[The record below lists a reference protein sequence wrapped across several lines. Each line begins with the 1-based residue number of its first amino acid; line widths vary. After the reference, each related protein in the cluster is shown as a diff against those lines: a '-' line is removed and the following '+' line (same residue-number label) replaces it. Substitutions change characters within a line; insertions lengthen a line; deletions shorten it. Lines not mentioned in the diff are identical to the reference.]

1 MKPAKA
7 KLTSGPVS
15 SAILSMMAP
24 MIIGL
29 IVIITNSLVDA
40 YFVSQLGS
48 APLAAVS
55 YAFPVSFIVGAIAM
69 GLGTGTSSLASRL
82 FGAGNQEKVRQI
94 ATHSMLL
101 GLIAG
106 LCVVIFGLLTLEEVF
121 SLLGADEQTMP
132 FVKDYMEIYYWG
144 GIFLVIPMIGN
155 AVLRAGGDAKTP
167 SVLMASTAVINAVL
181 DPILIFG
188 WFGFPALG
196 IKGAALASVLANVV
210 FLIAS
215 LSILIFREN
224 LIQFRKNTVAA
235 ILHSWNQILHV
246 GLPAIASNLI
256 APMST
261 ALVTSLISSF
271 GQSAVA
277 GFGLASRLE
286 AFIIIIFMALGG
298 AIAPFVGQNF
308 GAQKFD
314 RLKQGF
320 VFCVAFSFIYALFC
334 IGFFILSVDTLLG
347 FFTTDPEVIKTA
359 KIQLLYCPWGY
370 GFLGLAVIANGSFN
384 AVGKPMPAMT
394 ISIGRTLLVYVP
406 LAYWLASSMGIR
418 GVFIAQ
424 VLANL
429 LAGIVGFIWYQNV
442 FKQLRLDHQTI

>member
-1 MKPAKA
+1 
-7 KLTSGPVS
+7 
-15 SAILSMMAP
+15 

-29 IVIITNSLVDA
+29 MVIITNSLVDA

-188 WFGFPALG
+188 WFGFPALA

-235 ILHSWNQILHV
+235 ILHSWSQILHV

>member
-1 MKPAKA
+1 
-7 KLTSGPVS
+7 
-15 SAILSMMAP
+15 MMAP

-106 LCVVIFGLLTLEEVF
+106 LCVVIVGLLTLEGVF

-144 GIFLVIPMIGN
+144 GIFLVVPMIGN

>member
-1 MKPAKA
+1 
-7 KLTSGPVS
+7 
-15 SAILSMMAP
+15 MMAP
-24 MIIGL
+24 MVIGL
-29 IVIITNSLVDA
+29 MVIITNSLVDA

-320 VFCVAFSFIYALFC
+320 LFCVAFSFIYALFC

>member
-1 MKPAKA
+1 
-7 KLTSGPVS
+7 
-15 SAILSMMAP
+15 MMAP
-24 MIIGL
+24 MVIGL

-69 GLGTGTSSLASRL
+69 GLGTGTASLASRL

-196 IKGAALASVLANVV
+196 IKGAALAGVLANVV

-277 GFGLASRLE
+277 AFGLASRLE

-308 GAQKFD
+308 GAQEFD

>member
-1 MKPAKA
+1 VKPAKA

-29 IVIITNSLVDA
+29 MVIITNSLVDA

-277 GFGLASRLE
+277 GFGLASRLA

-429 LAGIVGFIWYQNV
+429 LAGIVGFVWYQNV

>member
-1 MKPAKA
+1 
-7 KLTSGPVS
+7 
-15 SAILSMMAP
+15 MMAP
-24 MIIGL
+24 MVIGL
-29 IVIITNSLVDA
+29 IVLITNSLVDA

-224 LIQFRKNTVAA
+224 LIQFRKNTVVA

>member
-1 MKPAKA
+1 
-7 KLTSGPVS
+7 
-15 SAILSMMAP
+15 MMAP

-256 APMST
+256 TPMST

-429 LAGIVGFIWYQNV
+429 LAGIVGFIWYQKV

>member
-1 MKPAKA
+1 
-7 KLTSGPVS
+7 
-15 SAILSMMAP
+15 MMAP
-24 MIIGL
+24 MVIGL

-196 IKGAALASVLANVV
+196 IKGAALAGVLANVV

>member
-1 MKPAKA
+1 
-7 KLTSGPVS
+7 
-15 SAILSMMAP
+15 MMAP

-69 GLGTGTSSLASRL
+69 GLGTGTASLASRL

-167 SVLMASTAVINAVL
+167 SVLMASTAVINAIL

>member
-1 MKPAKA
+1 
-7 KLTSGPVS
+7 
-15 SAILSMMAP
+15 MMAP

>member
-1 MKPAKA
+1 
-7 KLTSGPVS
+7 
-15 SAILSMMAP
+15 

-29 IVIITNSLVDA
+29 MVIITNSLVDA

-429 LAGIVGFIWYQNV
+429 LAGIVGFVWYQNV

>member
-1 MKPAKA
+1 
-7 KLTSGPVS
+7 
-15 SAILSMMAP
+15 

-29 IVIITNSLVDA
+29 MVIITNSLVDA

>member
-1 MKPAKA
+1 
-7 KLTSGPVS
+7 
-15 SAILSMMAP
+15 MMAP
-24 MIIGL
+24 MVIGL

-69 GLGTGTSSLASRL
+69 GLGTGTASLASRL

-224 LIQFRKNTVAA
+224 LIQFRKNTVVA

>member
-1 MKPAKA
+1 
-7 KLTSGPVS
+7 
-15 SAILSMMAP
+15 MMAP
-24 MIIGL
+24 MVIGL

>member
-1 MKPAKA
+1 M
-7 KLTSGPVS
+7 
-15 SAILSMMAP
+15 
-24 MIIGL
+24 
-29 IVIITNSLVDA
+29 VIITNSLVDA

-69 GLGTGTSSLASRL
+69 GLGTGTSSLASSV

-334 IGFFILSVDTLLG
+334 MSFFILSVDTLLG

>member
-106 LCVVIFGLLTLEEVF
+106 LCVVIVGLLTLEGVF

>member
-1 MKPAKA
+1 
-7 KLTSGPVS
+7 
-15 SAILSMMAP
+15 MMAP
-24 MIIGL
+24 MVIGL
-29 IVIITNSLVDA
+29 MVLITNSLVDA

-256 APMST
+256 VPMSS
-261 ALVTSLISSF
+261 ALVTALISSF

-277 GFGLASRLE
+277 AYGLAGRLE

-298 AIAPFVGQNF
+298 AIAPFVGQNY
-308 GAQKFD
+308 GAQEFD

>member
-1 MKPAKA
+1 
-7 KLTSGPVS
+7 
-15 SAILSMMAP
+15 MMAP
-24 MIIGL
+24 MVIGL

-320 VFCVAFSFIYALFC
+320 VFCVSFSFIYALFC

>member
-1 MKPAKA
+1 
-7 KLTSGPVS
+7 
-15 SAILSMMAP
+15 MMTP

-29 IVIITNSLVDA
+29 MVIITNSLVDA

-235 ILHSWNQILHV
+235 ILHSWSQILHV

-256 APMST
+256 TPMST

>member
-29 IVIITNSLVDA
+29 MVIITNSLVDA

>member
-1 MKPAKA
+1 
-7 KLTSGPVS
+7 
-15 SAILSMMAP
+15 MMAP
-24 MIIGL
+24 MVIGL

-69 GLGTGTSSLASRL
+69 GLGTGTASLASRL

-167 SVLMASTAVINAVL
+167 SVLMASTAVINAIL

-196 IKGAALASVLANVV
+196 IKGAALAGVLANVV

-246 GLPAIASNLI
+246 GLPAVASNLI

-277 GFGLASRLE
+277 AFGLASRLE

-308 GAQKFD
+308 GAQEFD

-429 LAGIVGFIWYQNV
+429 LAGIVGFVWYQNV

>member
-1 MKPAKA
+1 
-7 KLTSGPVS
+7 
-15 SAILSMMAP
+15 MMAP

-106 LCVVIFGLLTLEEVF
+106 LCVVIVGLLTLEGVF

-224 LIQFRKNTVAA
+224 LIQFRKNTVTA

-320 VFCVAFSFIYALFC
+320 VFCVSFSFIYALFC

-429 LAGIVGFIWYQNV
+429 LAGIVGFVWYQNV

>member
-1 MKPAKA
+1 
-7 KLTSGPVS
+7 
-15 SAILSMMAP
+15 MMAP
-24 MIIGL
+24 MVIGL
-29 IVIITNSLVDA
+29 IVLITNSLVDA

-69 GLGTGTSSLASRL
+69 GLGTGTASLASRL
-82 FGAGNQEKVRQI
+82 FGAGHQEKVRQI

-384 AVGKPMPAMT
+384 ALGKPMPAMT

>member
-1 MKPAKA
+1 
-7 KLTSGPVS
+7 
-15 SAILSMMAP
+15 MMAP
-24 MIIGL
+24 MVIGL
-29 IVIITNSLVDA
+29 MVLITNSLVDA

-69 GLGTGTSSLASRL
+69 GLGTGTASLASRL

-106 LCVVIFGLLTLEEVF
+106 LCVVVFGLLTLEEVF

>member
-1 MKPAKA
+1 
-7 KLTSGPVS
+7 
-15 SAILSMMAP
+15 MMAP
-24 MIIGL
+24 MVIGL
-29 IVIITNSLVDA
+29 MVIITNSLVDA

-196 IKGAALASVLANVV
+196 IKGAALAGVLANVV

-246 GLPAIASNLI
+246 GLPAVASNLI

-277 GFGLASRLE
+277 AFGLASRLE
-286 AFIIIIFMALGG
+286 AFTIIIFMALGG

>member
-1 MKPAKA
+1 
-7 KLTSGPVS
+7 
-15 SAILSMMAP
+15 MMAP

-29 IVIITNSLVDA
+29 MVIITNSLVDA

-256 APMST
+256 VPMSS
-261 ALVTSLISSF
+261 ALVTALISSF

-277 GFGLASRLE
+277 AYGLAGRLE

-298 AIAPFVGQNF
+298 AIAPFVGQNY

>member
-1 MKPAKA
+1 M
-7 KLTSGPVS
+7 V
-15 SAILSMMAP
+15 
-24 MIIGL
+24 IGL
-29 IVIITNSLVDA
+29 MVLITNSLVDA

-69 GLGTGTSSLASRL
+69 GLGTGTASLASRL

>member
-1 MKPAKA
+1 
-7 KLTSGPVS
+7 
-15 SAILSMMAP
+15 MMAP
-24 MIIGL
+24 MVIGL

-106 LCVVIFGLLTLEEVF
+106 LCVVIFGLLTLEGVF

-224 LIQFRKNTVAA
+224 LIQFRKNTVTA

-277 GFGLASRLE
+277 AFGLASRLE

-308 GAQKFD
+308 GAQ
-314 RLKQGF
+314 
-320 VFCVAFSFIYALFC
+320 
-334 IGFFILSVDTLLG
+334 
-347 FFTTDPEVIKTA
+347 
-359 KIQLLYCPWGY
+359 
-370 GFLGLAVIANGSFN
+370 
-384 AVGKPMPAMT
+384 
-394 ISIGRTLLVYVP
+394 
-406 LAYWLASSMGIR
+406 
-418 GVFIAQ
+418 
-424 VLANL
+424 
-429 LAGIVGFIWYQNV
+429 
-442 FKQLRLDHQTI
+442 

>member
-1 MKPAKA
+1 
-7 KLTSGPVS
+7 
-15 SAILSMMAP
+15 MMAP

-29 IVIITNSLVDA
+29 IVLITNSLVDA

-69 GLGTGTSSLASRL
+69 GLGTGTASLASRL
-82 FGAGNQEKVRQI
+82 IGAGNQEKVRQI

-106 LCVVIFGLLTLEEVF
+106 LCVVVFGLLTLEEIF

-144 GIFLVIPMIGN
+144 GIFLVVPMIGN

>member
-1 MKPAKA
+1 
-7 KLTSGPVS
+7 
-15 SAILSMMAP
+15 MMAP

-29 IVIITNSLVDA
+29 MVIITNSLVDA

-69 GLGTGTSSLASRL
+69 GLGTGTASLASRL

-144 GIFLVIPMIGN
+144 GIFLVVPMIGN

-188 WFGFPALG
+188 WFGFPALA

-256 APMST
+256 VPMSS
-261 ALVTSLISSF
+261 ALVTALISSF

-277 GFGLASRLE
+277 AYGLAGRLE

-298 AIAPFVGQNF
+298 AIAPFVGQNY

-384 AVGKPMPAMT
+384 ALGKPMPAMT

-429 LAGIVGFIWYQNV
+429 LAGIVGFVWYQNV

>member
-1 MKPAKA
+1 
-7 KLTSGPVS
+7 
-15 SAILSMMAP
+15 MMAP
-24 MIIGL
+24 MVIGL

-69 GLGTGTSSLASRL
+69 GLGTGTASLASRL
-82 FGAGNQEKVRQI
+82 FGAGNQEKVRQV

-196 IKGAALASVLANVV
+196 IKGAALAGVLANVV

-246 GLPAIASNLI
+246 GLPAISSNLI

>member
-24 MIIGL
+24 MVIGL

-69 GLGTGTSSLASRL
+69 GLGTGTASLASRL

-196 IKGAALASVLANVV
+196 IKGAALAGVLANVV

-277 GFGLASRLE
+277 AFGLASRLE

>member
-1 MKPAKA
+1 M
-7 KLTSGPVS
+7 
-15 SAILSMMAP
+15 
-24 MIIGL
+24 
-29 IVIITNSLVDA
+29 VIITNSLVDA

-69 GLGTGTSSLASRL
+69 GLGTGTASLASRL

-235 ILHSWNQILHV
+235 ILHSWSQILHV

-256 APMST
+256 TPMST

>member
-1 MKPAKA
+1 
-7 KLTSGPVS
+7 
-15 SAILSMMAP
+15 MMAP
-24 MIIGL
+24 MVIGL

-69 GLGTGTSSLASRL
+69 GLGTGTASLASRL
-82 FGAGNQEKVRQI
+82 FGAGNQEKVRQV

-196 IKGAALASVLANVV
+196 IKGAALAGVLANVV

-308 GAQKFD
+308 GAQEFD

>member
-1 MKPAKA
+1 
-7 KLTSGPVS
+7 
-15 SAILSMMAP
+15 MMAP
-24 MIIGL
+24 MVIGL

-69 GLGTGTSSLASRL
+69 GLGTGTASLASRL

-277 GFGLASRLE
+277 AFGLASRLE

-308 GAQKFD
+308 GAQEFD

>member
-1 MKPAKA
+1 
-7 KLTSGPVS
+7 
-15 SAILSMMAP
+15 MMAP
-24 MIIGL
+24 MVIGL

-69 GLGTGTSSLASRL
+69 GLGTGTASLASRL
-82 FGAGNQEKVRQI
+82 FGAGNQEKVRQV

-196 IKGAALASVLANVV
+196 IKGAALAGVLANVV

-277 GFGLASRLE
+277 AFGLASRLE

>member
-24 MIIGL
+24 MVIGL

-69 GLGTGTSSLASRL
+69 GLGTGTASLASRL

-167 SVLMASTAVINAVL
+167 SVLMASTAVINAIL

-196 IKGAALASVLANVV
+196 IKGAALAGVLANVV

-277 GFGLASRLE
+277 AFGLASRLE

-308 GAQKFD
+308 GAQEFD

>member
-24 MIIGL
+24 MVIGL

-69 GLGTGTSSLASRL
+69 GLGTGTASLASRL
-82 FGAGNQEKVRQI
+82 FGAGNQEKVRQV

-196 IKGAALASVLANVV
+196 IKGAALAGVLANVV

-277 GFGLASRLE
+277 AFGLASRLE

-308 GAQKFD
+308 GAQEFD